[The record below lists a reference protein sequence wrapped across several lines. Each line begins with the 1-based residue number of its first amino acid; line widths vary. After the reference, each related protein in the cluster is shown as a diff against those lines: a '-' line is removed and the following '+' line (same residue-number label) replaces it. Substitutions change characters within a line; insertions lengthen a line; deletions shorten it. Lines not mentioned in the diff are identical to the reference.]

1 KLSWL
6 QFCVQN
12 GDLGPPP
19 LKDFF
24 QLVITKDEVIWKSW
38 KIPLRVDCRGA
49 PPKELKTSHQ
59 DFLHHK
65 MLHKFDYLERLP
77 NDIMLKIMSYLQLKD
92 AALLAQVSHR
102 FRKLCNSETFW
113 EQTVRNRCAGFT
125 SDMEDIA
132 NVMGWRDTFFTF
144 FHNSG
149 SKEQQQ
155 RYEVFFYVTNRY
167 LSGSE
172 TTYGTININ
181 KTATY

>member
-1 KLSWL
+1 MALL
-6 QFCVQN
+6 NFCVQN
-12 GDLGPPP
+12 GDLARGQLFLICGQGPPP

-65 MLHKFDYLERLP
+65 MLHNELGAVFGERILEYTISLCQGEFDYLERLP

-149 SKEQQQ
+149 SKEQQ
-155 RYEVFFYVTNRY
+155 
-167 LSGSE
+167 
-172 TTYGTININ
+172 
-181 KTATY
+181 